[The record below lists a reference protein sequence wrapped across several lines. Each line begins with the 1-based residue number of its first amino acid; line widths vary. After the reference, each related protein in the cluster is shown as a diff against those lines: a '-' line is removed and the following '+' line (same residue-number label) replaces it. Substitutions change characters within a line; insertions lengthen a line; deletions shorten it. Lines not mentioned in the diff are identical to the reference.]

1 MKNTK
6 FTILFLFL
14 SFVAFAQAPQ
24 KFSYQAVVRNASNAL
39 VSNASVG
46 MRVSILQGSV
56 AGTAVY
62 VETQTASTNAN
73 GLLTLSIGEGTVVS
87 GSMATIDW
95 GAGPYFIKTE
105 TDPTGGTSY
114 SITGTSQMMSVPY
127 ALYAAKSGSTVAA
140 GTDTQITYNN
150 AGVAS
155 GSANNMWNEITST
168 HTVTG
173 TSVTTNEMITS
184 LAGSGTRV
192 VGADAA
198 GNLISLANGITGSG
212 SNTYLTKWTGTN
224 TQGNSQIQDNGTS
237 LSINYPPQAL
247 SKFFIYQQ
255 QQTATGDGQHTLMGY
270 RDRNTQNAGTA
281 YSQTGSNSGS
291 AGLSFWGDP
300 YSFATAGFNYNDFNR
315 CGGTYGGEIYG
326 AYWGALGYKNSA
338 NTFFGVYGSNA
349 YSNGAGRSTNVMS
362 QGVGGGFFGMIGA
375 MSKGNVVGQIN
386 SGDLFSTYNS
396 GNVYTLGKNI
406 ELVGAENQEKTAVY
420 SVTSVESTIY
430 SKGKIQLVD
439 GEARVSFDRNYSA
452 LLGEEPEVT
461 VTPKGN
467 CNGVYIASVDKN
479 GFTIKEMNNGSSNV
493 VVSWISVG
501 NRIDNKV
508 EDATKMVSNS
518 EFDKNIQEVLF
529 NDGADLTG
537 KGKAI
542 WWNGTNLQFGL
553 MPESISKTIRPKDEV
568 KK

>member
-14 SFVAFAQAPQ
+14 SLVAFAQAPQ

-46 MRVSILQGSV
+46 TRVSILQGSV

-62 VETQTASTNAN
+62 VETHTVSTNAN

-127 ALYAAKSGSTVAA
+127 ALYAAKSGTTAPA
-140 GTDTQITYNN
+140 GSDMQITYNN

-155 GSANNMWNEITST
+155 GSSNNMWDNGTNT
-168 HTVTG
+168 HTVVG
-173 TSVTTNEMITS
+173 TSVTTNERVTS
-184 LAGSGTRV
+184 LVGTGTRV
-192 VGADAA
+192 VLTDAS
-198 GNLISLANGITGSG
+198 GNLTVSGATGV
-212 SNTYLTKWTGTN
+212 TGTGN
-224 TQGNSQIQDNGTS
+224 TNYHTKFINGPAGIIGNSMIQDNGTS
-237 LSINYPPQAL
+237 VSINYPVQANSQL
-247 SKFFIYQQ
+247 FVYRQ
-255 QQTATGDGQHTLMGY
+255 QQTANGDGQASIYGY
-270 RDRNTQNAGTA
+270 RDRNNQNDGTS
-281 YSQTGSNSGS
+281 YGQNGGNTGVTGM
-291 AGLSFWGDP
+291 SFWGDQ
-300 YSFATAGFNYNDFNR
+300 YSSGVGGWNYNDFTR
-315 CGGTYGGEIYG
+315 TGGVIGGEIYG
-326 AYWGALGYKNSA
+326 SYWGSLGYKSA
-338 NTFFGVYGSNA
+338 SSNYFGVYGSNA
-349 YSNGAGRSTNVMS
+349 YNSGAGRLANNLM
-362 QGVGGGFFGMIGA
+362 QGVGGGFFGMIGS
-375 MSKGNVVGQIN
+375 MSSGNVVGQIN

-420 SVTSVESTIY
+420 AVTSVESTIY
-430 SKGKIQLVD
+430 SKGKIQLVN

-467 CNGVYIASVDKN
+467 CNGVYIAAVDKN
-479 GFTIKEMNNGSSNV
+479 GFTIKEMNNGTSNV

-529 NDGADLTG
+529 NDGANLTG

-553 MPESISKTIRPKDEV
+553 MPESLSKTIRTKE
-568 KK
+568 